1 MSRGRHAENATG
13 KLKQEATADDC
24 PGLSV
29 NKCQRA
35 MLLLF
40 FKKKKNNKFCL
51 RFILCSSYHMPTTH
65 DTK

>member
-35 MLLLF
+35 MLFLF
-40 FKKKKNNKFCL
+40 
-51 RFILCSSYHMPTTH
+51 
-65 DTK
+65 